1 MQSVQ
6 LDWHQTA
13 VLTVGLAGTGIAT
26 ARSLTGWPA
35 KVAPYLRETAIIA
48 GLYTL
53 WQLAGSVS
61 IIGSGNAISR
71 GQTLLHWERLVH
83 LPSEASV
90 QHLIDGHSLVEQACN
105 LYYAVM
111 HFTGLGIF
119 LVWLFIRHRDRY
131 PFVRNVLATLTAAC
145 LLVQLLPVAPPRLIP
160 GAGFVDTAAI
170 HGQSMYNQSLLTV
183 DQLAAMPSVH
193 VGWSVLL
200 AWAVITVSSS
210 RYRWWI
216 IAHPAIT
223 IFVVVATANHYWA
236 DGIVAIALLIA
247 SILAVRVAAAL
258 TREVAGRPERVST
271 VTPAEVAPEM

>member
-13 VLTVGLAGTGIAT
+13 VLTVGLAGAGIAT
-26 ARSLTGWPA
+26 ARALTGWRA

-61 IIGSGNAISR
+61 FLGSGDAISR
-71 GQTLLHWERLVH
+71 GQTLLRWERLVD
-83 LPSEASV
+83 LPSEARV
-90 QHLIDGHSLVEQACN
+90 QRLIDGHSLIEQACN
-105 LYYAVM
+105 VYYAVM

-131 PFVRNVLATLTAAC
+131 PFVRNVLAALTAAC
-145 LLVQLLPVAPPRLIP
+145 LLLQLIPVAPPRLLP
-160 GAGFVDTAAI
+160 GGGFIDTAAI

-216 IAHPAIT
+216 VAHPAIT
-223 IFVVVATANHYWA
+223 VFVVVATANHYWA
-236 DGIVAIALLIA
+236 DGIVAVALLVA
-247 SILAVRVAAAL
+247 SILAVRLVTTL
-258 TREVAGRPERVST
+258 SRDQVGGRVRVNA